1 MKIILLLLVVGAASV
16 HSIEYYSTADDYMDM
31 EGVVRDPAK
40 LKAMT
45 DCFLDSGPC
54 DPIAQ
59 SIKLIVADSIARG
72 CDRCNDAQ
80 KHLANTFCRGLF
92 WKQPLVYKNFVN
104 KFDPQG
110 NFMANFMEAVKDY

>member
-1 MKIILLLLVVGAASV
+1 MKIIVLLAVVGAALANSAQF
-16 HSIEYYSTADDYMDM
+16 YKTADDYMDM

-45 DCFLDSGPC
+45 DCFMDIGPC
-54 DPIAQ
+54 DPVSQ
-59 SIKLIVADSIARG
+59 SLKSIVGDSIARG

-92 WKQPLVYKNFVN
+92 WRQPHAYKNFVD

-110 NFMANFMEAVKDY
+110 NYMANFMEAVKDY